1 MWNSLTQRAKCLQ
14 TFHSPIPRFEARLS
28 QMRKPERSSYTPLD
42 FLQWHEGGTL
52 HISPKFQRRGVWSRA
67 AQSYFIDT
75 LLLGLPVPPLYLRVI
90 QDTSKKAIVREVVD
104 GQQRLTA
111 LLGFMNDD
119 YALSKNIQ
127 SESVGKQFSEL
138 EPHQKDA
145 ITQYSFICEI
155 FYGADDSDILQIFA
169 RLNTYSVKLNDQE
182 LRNGQYFG
190 RFKQA
195 AYSLALE
202 HLEFWRKH
210 RLFTEQAIARMQE
223 VELTSELM
231 IALLAGMQD
240 KKKSMDSFYE
250 KYDEKFVDRKRTVD
264 HFRTVV
270 DGLNDSLPDGLG
282 HTEFRRVP
290 LFYSLF
296 CTVAHRLYGLPSERL
311 PNAAAARLSKE
322 DREGLHNAVA
332 KLSEVVANAREERG
346 RVPAS
351 REAFVTACLRQTD
364 NIRPRRT
371 RFETIY
377 KTAFD

>member
-1 MWNSLTQRAKCLQ
+1 MK
-14 TFHSPIPRFEARLS
+14 
-28 QMRKPERSSYTPLD
+28 KPERSSYTSLD

-52 HISPKFQRRGVWSRA
+52 QISPKFQRRGVWSRA

-90 QDTSKKAIVREVVD
+90 QDSSKKAIVREVVD

-119 YALSKNIQ
+119 YALSKNIY
-127 SESVGKQFSEL
+127 SECIGKHFSEL
-138 EPHQKDA
+138 EPQQKDA

-155 FYGADDSDILQIFA
+155 FYGAEDSDILQIFA

-190 RFKQA
+190 RFKQS

-202 HLEFWRKH
+202 HLEFWRKN

-240 KKKSMDSFYE
+240 KKKSINSFYE
-250 KYDEKFVDRKRTVD
+250 EYDDKFSERKKTVE
-264 HFRTVV
+264 HFRAAV
-270 DGLNDSLPDGLG
+270 DGLNDSLSDGLG
-282 HTEFRRVP
+282 DTEFRRAP

-296 CTVAHRLYGLPSERL
+296 CAVAHKLYGIPGERL
-311 PNAAAARLSKE
+311 PSDAAARLSKG
-322 DREGLHNAVA
+322 DKEGLQDAVT
-332 KLSEVVANAREERG
+332 KLSEVVANAREGKG
-346 RVPAS
+346 RIPAS

-364 NIRPRRT
+364 NIRPRRV

-377 KTAFD
+377 RTAFE